1 MDEPEVDEDVARLMK
16 DHLVDDKPKSK
27 PKPVQKPKKKNVMSV
42 QSWSKS
48 SFAKMIVGLGVLIGI
63 LAGVATIFPEA
74 RPSIAGKAYSAVGL
88 ADEPIQIEALFID
101 EMSAEY
107 GYHGCPSGFFIPIP
121 LERAKHQPLVMLKPW
136 HQVILKI
143 KKNDFVNTALAIRKV
158 GISISAM
165 NPLKDYAFVTDSDGC
180 GAGLTEKI
188 YDIDLSD
195 LNKIKEEVNADIE
208 LQAAR
213 LVLHPKY
220 VEANISD
227 SNEEKFDYI
236 ALTNDEP
243 EDYIRMYIPIPTDTL
258 MMFRV
263 QFDYEISG
271 KAGTFLTDDLYVGNT
286 ESANRWLE
294 GQKGDRVIHFK

>member
-1 MDEPEVDEDVARLMK
+1 MRIDA
-16 DHLVDDKPKSK
+16 
-27 PKPVQKPKKKNVMSV
+27 
-42 QSWSKS
+42 WSKS
-48 SFAKMIVGLGVLIGI
+48 SFAKTIVGLGVLIGI
-63 LAGVATIFPEA
+63 LAGVVTIFPEA
-74 RPSIAGKAYSAVGL
+74 RPSIAGKAYSVIGL

-107 GYHGCPSGFFIPIP
+107 GYHGCPPGFFIPIP

-143 KKNDFVNTALAIRKV
+143 KKNDFVNTTLAIRKV
-158 GISISAM
+158 GISVSAM
-165 NPLKDYAFVTDSDGC
+165 NPIKDYAFVTDSDGC

-195 LNKIKEEVNADIE
+195 LNKVKEEVVTDVE
-208 LQAAR
+208 LGAAR
-213 LVLHPKY
+213 LILHPKF

-227 SNEEKFDYI
+227 SNEDKFDYI

-243 EDYIRMYIPIPTDTL
+243 EDYVRIYIPVPTDTI
-258 MMFRV
+258 MTFRV

-271 KAGTFLTDDLYVGNT
+271 KTGIFLTDNLFAGNT

-294 GQKGDRVIHFK
+294 GQEGDRVIRFK